1 MEVKK
6 PVTLSLNKAEF
17 KDLYRIENGVYLFKT
32 YLAGEWFSTGET
44 LDVRSPIDSSVFAKV
59 PRVGPEVVE
68 KVVTLA
74 YTKGRREVRDTPGEK
89 RLGIYHRVADLLEEL
104 KDDFIDV
111 LVVNNGKTRQSALGE
126 VAASVER
133 LRRADLDV
141 RKLYGDYVPGDWS
154 SESLQTEAIVRRE
167 PLGLVLAITPFNYPL
182 FDVVNKFVYTT
193 VAGNAMMLKPS
204 TLTPLPPIM
213 FARLL
218 ELAGFPKTGFS
229 VLTSRASDISRAVR
243 DPRVEGITLTG
254 STETGEAI
262 MREGGIKQYVMEL
275 GGGDPAIVLSDA
287 DVSWAAQRIASGI
300 TSYSGQRCDSVKLV
314 MAEPQVYD
322 QLKSKLV
329 EELSKVKVGDPR
341 EPDVNFGPIIEE
353 STIEELEAGV
363 KDALSKG
370 GKVLFGGRRLGR
382 NYVEP
387 TLIEVE
393 RERIG
398 ELMLYNKEVFLS
410 VALITKV
417 KDELD
422 AISVTNNRRYG
433 LDASVFSNDM
443 TRVRRVIRQ
452 LEVGAVYVNDYP
464 RHGIGYFPF
473 GGRKAS
479 GVAREGIGY
488 TIEYVTS
495 YKTVMYNYRGKG
507 VWEYL

>member
-1 MEVKK
+1 
-6 PVTLSLNKAEF
+6 
-17 KDLYRIENGVYLFKT
+17 
-32 YLAGEWFSTGET
+32 
-44 LDVRSPIDSSVFAKV
+44 
-59 PRVGPEVVE
+59 
-68 KVVTLA
+68 
-74 YTKGRREVRDTPGEK
+74 
-89 RLGIYHRVADLLEEL
+89 
-104 KDDFIDV
+104 
-111 LVVNNGKTRQSALGE
+111 
-126 VAASVER
+126 
-133 LRRADLDV
+133 
-141 RKLYGDYVPGDWS
+141 
-154 SESLQTEAIVRRE
+154 
-167 PLGLVLAITPFNYPL
+167 
-182 FDVVNKFVYTT
+182 
-193 VAGNAMMLKPS
+193 
-204 TLTPLPPIM
+204 M

-422 AISVTNNRRYG
+422 AISVANNRRYG